1 MVDVQDVND
10 NPPVFEHESY
20 SANVLESEAV
30 NTKVI
35 FYKNIIDKQNI
46 TNILSSNK
54 ILHKLNN
61 MFKNVDCSY

>member
-61 MFKNVDCSY
+61 MFKC